1 MEGST
6 KTATFGVKTKIVID
20 EMTYAGSAFGSTQ
33 EGDRVYIKANLI
45 DDADAYEGAI
55 CDAILIQN
63 FEDKRDI
70 SPWRAIRLI
79 ESGL

>member
-1 MEGST
+1 MECLS
-6 KTATFGVKTKIVID
+6 KTSTFGVKTKIVID
-20 EMTYAGSAFGSTQ
+20 ELTYAGSAFGSTA
-33 EGDRVYIKANLI
+33 EGDRVYVKANLI

-55 CDAILIQN
+55 CDALLIQN

-79 ESGL
+79 KSGL

>member
-1 MEGST
+1 MECPKITSS
-6 KTATFGVKTKIVID
+6 FGVKTKIVID

-33 EGDRVYIKANLI
+33 EGDRVYIKANLM

-55 CDAILIQN
+55 CDALLIQN

>member
-1 MEGST
+1 MECSNLN
-6 KTATFGVKTKIVID
+6 ATFGVKTKIVID
-20 EMTYAGSAFGSTQ
+20 ELTYAGSAFGSTQ
-33 EGDRVYIKANLI
+33 EGDRVYIKANLM

-55 CDAILIQN
+55 CDALLIQN

>member
-1 MEGST
+1 MERSNLT
-6 KTATFGVKTKIVID
+6 STFGVKTKIVID

-45 DDADAYEGAI
+45 DDAEAYEGAI
-55 CDAILIQN
+55 CDALLIQN

>member
-1 MEGST
+1 MECSNLN
-6 KTATFGVKTKIVID
+6 ATFGVKTKIVID
-20 EMTYAGSAFGSTQ
+20 ELTYAGSAFGSTQ

-55 CDAILIQN
+55 CDALLIQN

>member
-6 KTATFGVKTKIVID
+6 KTSEFGLKTKIVID

-55 CDAILIQN
+55 CDALLIQN

>member
-1 MEGST
+1 MECSNLN
-6 KTATFGVKTKIVID
+6 ATFGVKTKIVIA
-20 EMTYAGSAFGSTQ
+20 ELTYAGSAFGSTQ
-33 EGDRVYIKANLI
+33 EGDRVYIKANLM

-55 CDAILIQN
+55 CDALLIQN

>member
-6 KTATFGVKTKIVID
+6 KTSAFGLKTKIVID

-55 CDAILIQN
+55 CDALLIQN
-63 FEDKRDI
+63 FENKRDI

-79 ESGL
+79 ETDL

>member
-55 CDAILIQN
+55 CDALLIQN

>member
-6 KTATFGVKTKIVID
+6 KTSAFGLKTKIVID

-55 CDAILIQN
+55 CDALLIQN

-79 ESGL
+79 ETDL

>member
-1 MEGST
+1 MECSNLN
-6 KTATFGVKTKIVID
+6 ATFGVKTKIVID
-20 EMTYAGSAFGSTQ
+20 ELTYAGSAFGSTQ

-55 CDAILIQN
+55 CDALLIQN

-79 ESGL
+79 ETGL

>member
-1 MEGST
+1 MERSNLT
-6 KTATFGVKTKIVID
+6 STFGVKTKIVID

-55 CDAILIQN
+55 CDALLIQN

>member
-1 MEGST
+1 MERSNLT
-6 KTATFGVKTKIVID
+6 SKFGVKTKIVID

-45 DDADAYEGAI
+45 DDAEAYEGAI
-55 CDAILIQN
+55 CDALLIQN

>member
-1 MEGST
+1 MEHSSINSI
-6 KTATFGVKTKIVID
+6 FGVKTKIVID

-55 CDAILIQN
+55 CDALLIQN
-63 FEDKRDI
+63 FEDKRSI

-79 ESGL
+79 ASNL